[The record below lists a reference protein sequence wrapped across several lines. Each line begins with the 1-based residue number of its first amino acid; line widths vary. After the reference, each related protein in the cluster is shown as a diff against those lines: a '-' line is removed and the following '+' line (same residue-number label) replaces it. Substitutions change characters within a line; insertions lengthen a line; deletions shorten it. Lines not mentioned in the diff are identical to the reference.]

1 MKWKTITALTTAAV
15 MWSAAH
21 AASQPQSADL
31 LELTPAQIEGLRLR
45 FTPAEDVKEYLLATL
60 PAVIAPPPNAR
71 VAVAATYPGTV
82 LQVLVVEGDA
92 VRRGQPLAVIASRE
106 ILTLGAELAQA
117 RARLA
122 VAEANAERQSLLAK
136 EGIVAGAKAEEANA
150 ALQEARAEA
159 NEKARMA
166 EAVSADGAKGT
177 YTLTAPIDGTV
188 VSSKIETGAPVDGM
202 SAAFVVDATDRLEVR
217 AQVPERLIGQIAAG
231 MRVLVDGKVEARVTS
246 VGRVVQPETRS
257 AALKADIKDASGLVA
272 GRTVM
277 ASIYAGASA
286 GAVIVP
292 RAALAEVAGAPVVF
306 VRVSGGVA
314 AREVAT
320 APVTGDQV
328 VVLKGLKAGEN
339 VAISNLSELKSLA
352 LAK

>member
-1 MKWKTITALTTAAV
+1 

-21 AASQPQSADL
+21 AAPQPQSADL

-45 FTPAEDVKEYLLATL
+45 FTPAEDVQEYLLATL

-82 LQVLVVEGDA
+82 LQMLAVEGDV

-150 ALQEARAEA
+150 ALHEARAEA
-159 NEKARMA
+159 NEKSRMA

-188 VSSKIETGAPVDGM
+188 ASSKIETGAPVDGM

-231 MRVLVDGKVEARVTS
+231 MRVVVDGKVEARVTS

-257 AALKADIKDASGLVA
+257 AALKADIKDTAGLVA

-286 GAVIVP
+286 GAVIIP
-292 RAALAEVAGAPVVF
+292 RAALAEVAGTPVVF
-306 VRVSGGVA
+306 VRASGGVA